1 MQGYSYYDIVI
12 VLCDMFMIS
21 WDIIMAPRICMS
33 IILNL
38 KIVFDY
44 QCHPG
49 LLQGPMILMFERVAN
64 GSFTSIWIFVGGV
77 SYDFYI
83 SKIRINK
90 WFRFHFFGA
99 WCNYVLLW
107 CHIVDRCC
115 KMQNKDTTWNVTSNN
130 TTSVATHS
138 NNH

>member
-64 GSFTSIWIFVGGV
+64 RSWYLYSYRDIYFRSIWI
-77 SYDFYI
+77 
-83 SKIRINK
+83 
-90 WFRFHFFGA
+90 
-99 WCNYVLLW
+99 
-107 CHIVDRCC
+107 
-115 KMQNKDTTWNVTSNN
+115 
-130 TTSVATHS
+130 
-138 NNH
+138 

>member
-64 GSFTSIWIFVGGV
+64 GSWYLYYEYMNRSWGCCL
-77 SYDFYI
+77 
-83 SKIRINK
+83 
-90 WFRFHFFGA
+90 WFLYFL
-99 WCNYVLLW
+99 N
-107 CHIVDRCC
+107 
-115 KMQNKDTTWNVTSNN
+115 
-130 TTSVATHS
+130 
-138 NNH
+138 

>member
-49 LLQGPMILMFERVAN
+49 LLQGSMISMFERVAN
-64 GSFTSIWIFVGGV
+64 RRWYFTSIWIVLGGV
-77 SYDFYI
+77 AYDFYI
-83 SKIRINK
+83 
-90 WFRFHFFGA
+90 F
-99 WCNYVLLW
+99 
-107 CHIVDRCC
+107 IV
-115 KMQNKDTTWNVTSNN
+115 
-130 TTSVATHS
+130 
-138 NNH
+138 

>member
-49 LLQGPMILMFERVAN
+49 LLQGSMISMFERVAN
-64 GSFTSIWIFVGGV
+64 RRWYLYLYYEYMNSIRGCCLWFL
-77 SYDFYI
+77 YFY
-83 SKIRINK
+83 SLN
-90 WFRFHFFGA
+90 
-99 WCNYVLLW
+99 
-107 CHIVDRCC
+107 
-115 KMQNKDTTWNVTSNN
+115 
-130 TTSVATHS
+130 
-138 NNH
+138 